1 MLCNFF
7 QVWNHDER
15 LFLEK
20 EKDYSF
26 LSFGIRILSQRGSKS
41 PSNKHV
47 CEKISAIKPD
57 ECRSMNLRRE
67 GKKEKKKIA
76 NRTLYLSRLD
86 AFETTFLDE
95 RIRAF
100 RLRRTKVKR
109 DNFWSREEKIHVE
122 IFRGISL
129 RQQRSQEGIRD
140 EMVTTSSSKLVPFKI
155 NGKMLI
161 ANFPRTRSTYSSTT
175 LESRKI

>member
-67 GKKEKKKIA
+67 GKKEKKK
-76 NRTLYLSRLD
+76 NSKSNPVSL
-86 AFETTFLDE
+86 ETRCFRDDFSGRADP
-95 RIRAF
+95 RIPFTAHEG
-100 RLRRTKVKR
+100 K
-109 DNFWSREEKIHVE
+109 DFWSREEKIHVE